1 MYFTCNIN
9 IFMVY
14 FDVFIIYFNVFHIY
28 IYILL
33 IDILIVNL
41 NTSKCIYY
49 VFECIHSV
57 VKPKYFYKPLLLI
70 LWINPELPSLAMGF

>member
-1 MYFTCNIN
+1 MYF
-9 IFMVY
+9 
-14 FDVFIIYFNVFHIY
+14 IYIYIY

-41 NTSKCIYY
+41 NVSKYIYY
-49 VFECIHSV
+49 VCECILKVLECFHNV

-70 LWINPELPSLAMGF
+70 CWINPELPSPATRF